1 MLRLHVLY
9 VWFGEV
15 QVGLTSVSSVVFSTH
30 LCFLHLSAQ
39 FKTGAGRG
47 MPVAIG
53 AMRRAAIRA
62 LKEHVGELVGKNVLW
77 DASHDQGSD
86 ANSAESAGKS
96 LILSYS
102 LCCLVFEFCSCLVFS
117 VLAFCQ
123 FLCLVSRCFREQ
135 STFGDQWW

>member
-62 LKEHVGELVGKNVLW
+62 LKEHVGELVGKNVCY
-77 DASHDQGSD
+77 GM
-86 ANSAESAGKS
+86 
-96 LILSYS
+96 
-102 LCCLVFEFCSCLVFS
+102 LVTIRAVMPI
-117 VLAFCQ
+117 VQ
-123 FLCLVSRCFREQ
+123 SRRENH
-135 STFGDQWW
+135 